1 MTTMFD
7 LESTATFYA
16 PGSATF
22 AALSNAFD
30 DLTVASAWSRHPD
43 PYRGRGPFLAEPPPT
58 LRRPVRDQNHANHAA
73 AGPNEHPATG
83 PNGTE
88 QPATSSNGAKR
99 ATGLA
104 GASKS
109 DHGTELHAHACP
121 HPDAEGPDLNSGR
134 RAVGAGAAAVANSGP
149 RRSADVGSA
158 DAAPP
163 RAMDTTAM
171 DAT

>member
-22 AALSNAFD
+22 AAPSKAFD

-58 LRRPVRDQNHANHAA
+58 LRRSVRDQNPANHAA
-73 AGPNEHPATG
+73 AGSNEHPATG

-88 QPATSSNGAKR
+88 QPATSGTGVER

-104 GASKS
+104 AAKS
-109 DHGTELHAHACP
+109 DHGTALHAHACL
-121 HPDAEGPDLNSGR
+121 HPDAEGPDLNSRR
-134 RAVGAGAAAVANSGP
+134 RAVGAGAAAVGNPGP
-149 RRSADVGSA
+149 RRSADLGSA
-158 DAAPP
+158 DAAPA